1 MSRFRF
7 TLLLLT
13 GAFIPLPTAGAQ
25 TAVAAADDAAKLLTR
40 FYDITPLV
48 VPRQQFPFNSDS
60 GNRIGIVY
68 PGGNLGGGTGGGG
81 PSAGGGYF
89 SLPVEP
95 MPFGGG
101 GSGGQVG
108 YSGNDWQASS
118 MEPSLKEQFESTGI
132 SITGLFESNV
142 APDSWVT
149 NGGEGSITELGNTL
163 LVRQTEKVQS
173 EFEEFLKQL
182 TSAVIGNG
190 TYHLDVWWLPMA
202 DANRAQMKE
211 LLESTPADGAV
222 SEQLTTLSES
232 TGGYHGM
239 LLCRERVNTHMASG
253 HQVPVVV
260 GSVPNV
266 APKAV
271 GYQPIVK
278 TLHLGLLL
286 EARLSPVPDYLATVG
301 DGTNAETLELSFRSA
316 ITNRSDKGQE
326 WPADGQIDRY
336 SMGKHVA
343 QGACQIQLGKPTLI
357 ASLTELSSATENA
370 AGQTPELMM
379 VVRVTRSEN

>member
-7 TLLLLT
+7 ALLLFV
-13 GAFIPLPTAGAQ
+13 GAFTVLPAATAQDEYLIAG
-25 TAVAAADDAAKLLTR
+25 DAAKLVTR

-48 VPRQQFPFNSDS
+48 VPRQQYPFNSDS

-68 PGGNLGGGTGGGG
+68 PGGGQGVGNGQTGGGM
-81 PSAGGGYF
+81 F

-95 MPFGGG
+95 MQFGGG
-101 GSGGQVG
+101 
-108 YSGNDWQASS
+108 ASQDVS
-118 MEPSLKEQFESTGI
+118 TDLSLKEQLENSSGTT
-132 SITGLFESNV
+132 ITSLIEGLV
-142 APDSWVT
+142 APDTWES
-149 NGGEGSITELGNTL
+149 GGGPGSITELGNTL
-163 LVRQTEKVQS
+163 LIRQTEKVHS
-173 EFEEFLKQL
+173 EVEEFLKLL
-182 TSAVIGNG
+182 TTAVIGND
-190 TYHLDVWWLPMA
+190 TFHLEVWWLPVA
-202 DANRAQMKE
+202 DTNRAQLKP
-211 LLESTPADGAV
+211 LLEGLPEVAMVA
-222 SEQLTTLSES
+222 EQLTTLSES

-260 GSVPNV
+260 GLVPNV

-278 TLHLGLLL
+278 TLHLGLVL
-286 EARLSPVPDYLATVG
+286 EAKLSPVPDYLATVG
-301 DGTNAETLELSFRSA
+301 DGANAERLELSFRSA
-316 ITNRSDKGQE
+316 ITNRGDKGQE
-326 WPADGQIDRY
+326 WPTDGQIDRY

-343 QGACQIQLGKPTLI
+343 EGACQIQLGKPTLI